1 MKKKLILMLLI
12 SLWSSLLF
20 SKQTQSIST
29 DLLDSVMFVLEE
41 TQDQNYP
48 YTVSIG
54 HGQTHSWTAQV
65 FPSRASDGTLMIL
78 FTDDI
83 VDKSSG
89 LHFYDY
95 ILSTPFPEVDPVIE
109 ITDSTGAQVSLVHQ
123 ELTAVP
129 YSIRSGHADKADS
142 LKNNI
147 DISVNSITAET
158 ATLNNLYIDNL
169 YNTNGNVINFNQN
182 TTSTQNFLQG
192 NDAFTVNGTFASYWG
207 NPSEVSGYYSTAFG
221 QETTATGEN
230 STAFG
235 FNTIA
240 GGANSLAIGK
250 FNIADNNSLFIIG
263 NGTDTNNRNN
273 VVDILADHIKLNQSV
288 TISSNLQ
295 VNHAIKTNAALT
307 AQGNISTEGSLK
319 VMGDAQ
325 LQSLNVTDNMTIKGN
340 SQLQSLNITDNM
352 TIHGNIAHPIKLDDT
367 NYVKNQLAVVANGI
381 AKVWNGT
388 EAIELIL
395 GIIVGTDDKENQVYD
410 ISSSGV
416 FNDAGN
422 LSSISGN
429 LSFYNESGNHV
440 PNNSHGVI
448 YHNSSGGLMI
458 GYLNNSHIY
467 LHLNGMPAQNSSD
480 PLM

>member
-48 YTVSIG
+48 YTVSIA

-65 FPSRASDGTLMIL
+65 FPTRASDGTLMIL

-83 VDKSSG
+83 VDKSSN

-95 ILSTPFPEVDPVIE
+95 ILTTPFPDVDPVIE

-169 YNTNGNVINFNQN
+169 YNTNGNIINFNQN

-207 NPSEVSGYYSTAFG
+207 NPSEVSGDYSTAFG
-221 QETTATGEN
+221 QETTASGEN
-230 STAFG
+230 ATAFG
-235 FNTIA
+235 SHTIA
-240 GGANSLAIGK
+240 QGANSLAIGK
-250 FNIADNNSLFIIG
+250 FNLADDNSLFIIG
-263 NGTDTNNRNN
+263 NGTDTNNRKN
-273 VVDILADHIKLNQSV
+273 VVDILADHIKLNQPV
-288 TISSNLQ
+288 TISSNLS
-295 VNHAIKTNAALT
+295 VTDAINTNAAI
-307 AQGNISTEGSLK
+307 ISNGGITTHGSLN
-319 VMGDAQ
+319 VMGNSQ
-325 LQSLNVTDNMTIKGN
+325 LQSLNVTDKMTI
-340 SQLQSLNITDNM
+340 Q
-352 TIHGNIAHPIKLDDT
+352 GNIAHPIKLDAP
-367 NYVKNQLAVVANGI
+367 NYQKNQLAVVANGI
-381 AKVWNGT
+381 AKVWNGS

-395 GIIVGTDDKENQVYD
+395 GIIVGTDDKDSNVYD
-410 ISSSGV
+410 IASSGV

-422 LSSISGN
+422 LSNSSAN
-429 LSFYNESGNHV
+429 LSFYDQSGGNV
-440 PNNSHGVI
+440 ANNSYGLI

-467 LHLNGMPAQNSSD
+467 LNLNGLPAQSTSN
-480 PLM
+480 